1 MAGIPFLSKVL
12 ALAGIS
18 VKNQT
23 DSKEVLINVSSGQ
36 ASGTTLTVD
45 LPSISGQLLVSS
57 QAVLASE
64 KGAINGVATLDAGGK
79 IPSAQLPPLTI
90 TNTYVVNSQAAMLAL
105 SANVGDIAVRTDT
118 NETYI
123 LQSLPASTLS
133 NWIELLESS
142 GVQSVN
148 GLTGP
153 AVTLDAASVGA
164 VAKTGDTMSG
174 ALIMGPVST
183 GSGETGQI
191 AFRELAANGIYSVT
205 LRAPDALSDYVV
217 LTLPA
222 SHGSAGQVL
231 TTDGSGVLSWVTNTP
246 ADVVTSV
253 NGQSG
258 PSVVLTAAS
267 VGAVAKAGDTMS
279 GALIM
284 GPSGTL
290 SGQAGKISFR
300 ELAANGTDSVSLV
313 APDALSG
320 SVSFTLPASDGS
332 AGQVLTTNGSGVLSF
347 AAIPSAPVSSVNGR
361 TGAVVVQELVHPTTG
376 STFEYGKSNAGMT
389 GGYNTALGV
398 NAGISI
404 TSGSSNTLYG
414 YQAAANLTTGNN
426 NVAIG
431 LNAGQYWINSVQSVA
446 IGQSAGSNNSQTYA
460 RRSTFIGDNAGVFV
474 RNSEYNTFIGYLTGP
489 TTLTDISGA
498 VAIGVD
504 SSGTSASVTAN
515 NQFVLGT
522 SLHKY
527 QLPGVVETALVLGP
541 TSTSAGAGGV
551 IQFRELAANGSHYVA
566 LKAAD
571 SIAANVTWTLPAAD
585 GSAGQILSTNGSGTL
600 SWTAAIPSGV
610 VTSVNGYSGP
620 SVSLNAADV
629 GAVSINGDTM
639 VGALNIDYYSGGVQ
653 TAQMQLGS
661 GGSAYTYNNYAA
673 QVMSQ
678 VTENQMIWSFSTGTF
693 PGLTQ
698 KGFKAS
704 RDGDSPY
711 AELFVDTPSDKKIRI
726 YSDMLRFY
734 GAGYGSNYVGL
745 QAADPILSNVV
756 FTLPS
761 SDGAAGQFLTTN
773 GSGVLSFAS
782 PPPAPVTSVN
792 GLFGAVTITTT
803 LIGAVAKAG
812 DTMTGALVMDPIGAL
827 SGQTGVIRLKELA
840 ANGSHS
846 VSIRAAD
853 SMASDLTLTLPGNA
867 GSSGYVLTTNG
878 SGGLSWSAAVDSA
891 LTARVEKLE
900 ASRGV
905 YTGTLSSNQELDIS
919 SLVGASDAEY
929 PIVQI
934 YKLDAGVQLQVN
946 VEFSFNPSTKTITFG
961 EVIDGPIDAVI
972 HVLAL
977 TQPYT
982 AL

>member
-23 DSKEVLINVSSGQ
+23 DNKEVLINVSSGQ
-36 ASGTTLTVD
+36 ATGSTLTVD
-45 LPSISGQLLVSS
+45 LPSISGQLLVAS

-64 KGAINGVATLDAGGK
+64 KGANNGVATLDAGGK
-79 IPSAQLPPLTI
+79 IPSSQLPPLTI
-90 TNTYVVNSQAAMLAL
+90 TSTYVVSSQAAMLAL
-105 SANVGDIAVRTDT
+105 PANVGDIAIRTDINQT
-118 NETYI
+118 FI
-123 LQSLPASTLS
+123 LQTAPASVLGNWVEILS
-133 NWIELLESS
+133 SE

-148 GLTGP
+148 GQTGP
-153 AVTLDAASVGA
+153 AVTLNAASVGA
-164 VAKTGDTMSG
+164 VAKAGDTMTG
-174 ALIMGPVST
+174 ILTMGPVST
-183 GSGETGQI
+183 GAGETGQI

-205 LRAPDALSDYVV
+205 LRAPDQLSDYVV

-231 TTDGSGVLSWVTNTP
+231 QTDGSGVLSWVTNTP

-290 SGQAGKISFR
+290 SGQAGKISFK

-361 TGAVVVQELVHPTTG
+361 TGAVSVNEIASPTLNSTYVINTWNGSISGSANTSYGANAVYAVTTG
-376 STFEYGKSNAGMT
+376 NGNSGF
-389 GGYNTALGV
+389 GV
-398 NAGISI
+398 NALAKVTQGQA
-404 TSGSSNTLYG
+404 NTAIGTETL
-414 YQAAANLTTGNN
+414 ANLTGALANSSY
-426 NVAIG
+426 NVAVGQAAFQVLGTGRNNTAVGYLAGIG
-431 LNAGQYWINSVQSVA
+431 LSN
-446 IGQSAGSNNSQTYA
+446 GS
-460 RRSTFIGDNAGVFV
+460 
-474 RNSEYNTFIGYLTGP
+474 YNTFINANASAGS
-489 TTLTDISGA
+489 ISGA
-498 VAIGVD
+498 VAIGMD
-504 SSGTSASVTAN
+504 SAGNYSQAGASD
-515 NQFVLGT
+515 QFVLGT

-527 QLPGVVETALVLGP
+527 RLPGVVETALVLGP
-541 TSTSAGAGGV
+541 TSASAGAGGV
-551 IQFRELAANGSHYVA
+551 IQFRELAANGSNYVA

-571 SIAANVTWTLPAAD
+571 SISANVTWTLPAAD

-620 SVSLNAADV
+620 SVTLSAADV
-629 GAVSINGDTM
+629 GAVAKTGDTM
-639 VGALNIDYYSGGVQ
+639 SGPLRLEIGATVNLLNAFGYVYSGNNYF
-653 TAQMQLGS
+653 TQLGGNGLQVKRPDVAIFDTVYNAGGDQPRGPS
-661 GGSAYTYNNYAA
+661 GIYSSWYEYAEGK
-673 QVMSQ
+673 Q
-678 VTENQMIWSFSTGTF
+678 TII
-693 PGLTQ
+693 
-698 KGFKAS
+698 
-704 RDGDSPY
+704 SPY
-711 AELFVDTPSDKKIRI
+711 GI
-726 YSDMLRFY
+726 RFY
-734 GAGYGSNYVGL
+734 EKSANGDNYIGLKSADSLVSN
-745 QAADPILSNVV
+745 IV

-761 SDGAAGQFLTTN
+761 ADGTSGQVLVTD
-773 GSGVLSFAS
+773 GSGVLSFTS
-782 PPPAPVTSVN
+782 FPSAPVLSVN
-792 GLFGAVTITTT
+792 GLTGAVTITPS
-803 LIGAVAKAG
+803 LIGAIAKAG
-812 DTMTGALVMDPIGAL
+812 DTMTGALVMDPI
-827 SGQTGVIRLKELA
+827 GVIRLKELA

-900 ASRGV
+900 ASRGI

>member
-79 IPSAQLPPLTI
+79 IPSTQLPPLTI
-90 TNTYVVNSQAAMLAL
+90 TNTYVVSSEAAMLAL
-105 SANVGDIAVRTDT
+105 SANVGDIAVRTDL
-118 NETYI
+118 NETFI

-217 LTLPA
+217 LTLPT

-253 NGQSG
+253 NGQPG
-258 PSVVLTAAS
+258 PAVILTAAS

-290 SGQAGKISFR
+290 SGQAGKISFQ
-300 ELAANGTDSVSLV
+300 ELAANGTDSVSLI

-320 SVSFTLPASDGS
+320 SVSFVLPAADGS
-332 AGQVLTTNGSGVLSF
+332 AGHVLATNGSGVLNF
-347 AAIPSAPVSSVNGR
+347 VAIPSAPVSSVNDR
-361 TGAVVVQELVHPTTG
+361 TGAVVVQELVHPTTD
-376 STFEYGKSNAGMT
+376 STFEYGAANAGMT
-389 GGYNTALGV
+389 GIRNTAIGSGAAGQITTGFENAAFGYNALRSLQSGIGNTAVGTSAFYFLG
-398 NAGISI
+398 
-404 TSGSSNTLYG
+404 SGNG
-414 YQAAANLTTGNN
+414 

-431 LNAGQYWINSVQSVA
+431 
-446 IGQSAGSNNSQTYA
+446 YA
-460 RRSTFIGDNAGVFV
+460 AADQITSGN
-474 RNSEYNTFIGYLTGP
+474 YNTFINAS
-489 TTLTDISGA
+489 TTQNMSGT
-498 VAIGVD
+498 VVIGKD
-504 SSGTSASVTAN
+504 SSGGQTYPTAS
-515 NQFVLGT
+515 NQFILG
-522 SLHKY
+522 SSNHKY

-541 TSTSAGAGGV
+541 TSTSAGSGGV
-551 IQFRELAANGSHYVA
+551 IRFRELAANGSHYVA

-734 GAGYGSNYVGL
+734 GTGYGSNYVGL
-745 QAADPILSNVV
+745 QVADPILSNVV

-961 EVIDGPIDAVI
+961 EVVDGPIDAVI

>member
-23 DSKEVLINVSSGQ
+23 DNKEVLINVSSGQ
-36 ASGTTLTVD
+36 ATGSTLTVD
-45 LPSISGQLLVSS
+45 LPSISGQLLVAS

-64 KGAINGVATLDAGGK
+64 KGANNGVATLDAGGK
-79 IPSAQLPPLTI
+79 IPSSQLPPLTI
-90 TNTYVVNSQAAMLAL
+90 TSTYVVSSQAAMLAL
-105 SANVGDIAVRTDT
+105 PANVGDIAIRTDINQT
-118 NETYI
+118 FI
-123 LQSLPASTLS
+123 LQTAPASVLGNWVEILS
-133 NWIELLESS
+133 SE

-148 GLTGP
+148 GQTGP
-153 AVTLDAASVGA
+153 AVTLNAASVGA
-164 VAKTGDTMSG
+164 VAKAGDTMTG
-174 ALIMGPVST
+174 ILTMGPVST
-183 GSGETGQI
+183 GAGETGQI

-205 LRAPDALSDYVV
+205 LRAPDQLSDYVV

-231 TTDGSGVLSWVTNTP
+231 QTDGSGVLSWVTNTP

-347 AAIPSAPVSSVNGR
+347 ASIPSAPVSSVNGR
-361 TGAVVVQELVHPTTG
+361 TGAVSVKEIASPTLNSTYVINTWNGSISGSANTSYGANAVYAVTTG
-376 STFEYGKSNAGMT
+376 NGNSGF
-389 GGYNTALGV
+389 GV
-398 NAGISI
+398 NALAKVTQGQA
-404 TSGSSNTLYG
+404 NTAIGTETL
-414 YQAAANLTTGNN
+414 ANLTGALANSSY
-426 NVAIG
+426 NVAVGQAAFQVLGTGRNNTAVGYLAGIG
-431 LNAGQYWINSVQSVA
+431 LSN
-446 IGQSAGSNNSQTYA
+446 GS
-460 RRSTFIGDNAGVFV
+460 
-474 RNSEYNTFIGYLTGP
+474 YNTFINANASAGS
-489 TTLTDISGA
+489 ISGA
-498 VAIGVD
+498 VAIGMD
-504 SSGTSASVTAN
+504 SAGNYSQAGASD
-515 NQFVLGT
+515 QFVLGT

-527 QLPGVVETALVLGP
+527 RLPGVVETALVLGP
-541 TSTSAGAGGV
+541 TSASAGAGGV
-551 IQFRELAANGSHYVA
+551 IQFRELAANGSNYVA

-571 SIAANVTWTLPAAD
+571 SISANVTWTLPAAD
-585 GSAGQILSTNGSGTL
+585 GSAGQILSTDGSGTL

-620 SVSLNAADV
+620 SVTLSAADV
-629 GAVSINGDTM
+629 GAVAKTGDTM
-639 VGALNIDYYSGGVQ
+639 SGSLTVAVGGNNTQIFSGGITYFNAGQ
-653 TAQMQLGS
+653 NILAQLGVN
-661 GGSAYTYNNYAA
+661 GIGYA
-673 QVMSQ
+673 V
-678 VTENQMIWSFSTGTF
+678 
-693 PGLTQ
+693 PG
-698 KGFKAS
+698 
-704 RDGDSPY
+704 GDSFFTWRNANP
-711 AELFVDTPSDKKIRI
+711 ESGRTPSGIFSSWSEATTGKQTSITPYGI
-726 YSDMLRFY
+726 RFY
-734 GAGYGSNYVGL
+734 EKSANGDNYIGLKSADSLGSN
-745 QAADPILSNVV
+745 IV

-761 SDGAAGQFLTTN
+761 ADGTSGQVLVTD
-773 GSGVLSFAS
+773 GSGVLSFTS
-782 PPPAPVTSVN
+782 FPSAPVLSVN
-792 GLFGAVTITTT
+792 GLTGAVTITPS
-803 LIGAVAKAG
+803 LIGAIAKAG

-900 ASRGV
+900 ASRGI